1 MNKYIR
7 KIRTFLL
14 LALFTVATGL
24 FGYFTY
30 YNLMKNGQGN
40 SYAYVIVFSVLTI
53 VSLTGAI
60 ALVFIFINSDNKA
73 KIKDLELRLKKW
85 TNISYHATQ
94 AGDEAFNKLPVG
106 IILYDEENQVTWA
119 NQYAKNIF
127 HSNLIDT
134 PIDGISPTL
143 LEKVSNGDENIQLS
157 FEDKSYDVIHNVQNE
172 ILYFFDSTE
181 RENIKK
187 KYNNRI
193 TAIGIFEL
201 DNLEESLK
209 KFDMQEKANIRGQI
223 LGVISDY
230 CGKYNCYIQT
240 LVGDRMTVIMDK
252 ESTLKMIDDKFSLLD
267 SIREIAQKNRLKASI
282 SMGVACYDNN
292 YDDLGVIAQN
302 AIELAEKRGGDQVVV
317 NLEGEQIKFF
327 GARTNSLEKNTLVE
341 ARMQSIS
348 LKEAVEASSNVLIMC
363 HKFADCDAIGSMIAA
378 YHMVLSSNV
387 EVKMVFDP
395 ELADVTVKKIY
406 EDIKNDKK
414 TNIASAFISL
424 SQAIELVRP
433 QTLLL
438 ITDTQSPSLVMFPD
452 LFNKVKRVSII
463 DHHRPGEIGYS
474 DYLTY
479 YLDSSASSAV
489 ELCSEMFMFYNSDI
503 KVSSLEA
510 SIMLAGIIVD
520 TNNFTQR
527 SGTRTFE
534 AAATLK
540 SMGAEMIFVRKL
552 LQEPLDSEKL
562 FAQAL
567 GKAWIYGQ
575 RFSIVC
581 LDETQRIPD
590 RTTLAKISDRQL
602 TIDGVEASF
611 TIGRIDQSSVGVS
624 ARSLGDSINVQII
637 MEQMGGGGHFNSAAT
652 QRKDVLI
659 EDLKNELL
667 EILRLEYVEGGTG
680 NMKVILITD
689 VKGKGKKGSVIDV
702 ANGYANFLIG
712 NKQALPATDENLAN
726 YEREKEQQRKEAE
739 NARNLLMKFKNEI
752 QGKSIH
758 IKMKVGQ
765 DGKNFGKVTTKL
777 VCDEFEAQ
785 TGIHLDKRKVELPAE
800 INSIGIFTAT
810 VKLDT
815 DIIAQFEIIVEEK

>member
-534 AAATLK
+534 AAAYLK
-540 SMGAEMIFVRKL
+540 SKGADTVEVKRLFSNSIDTYKVKYKLVSEAEIFNFCAIASAEEDIPDIRIA
-552 LQEPLDSEKL
+552 S
-562 FAQAL
+562 AQAADELL
-567 GKAWIYGQ
+567 GIENVK
-575 RFSIVC
+575 
-581 LDETQRIPD
+581 
-590 RTTLAKISDRQL
+590 
-602 TIDGVEASF
+602 ASF
-611 TIGRIDQSSVGVS
+611 VMYKTGKTTNIS
-624 ARSLGDSINVQII
+624 ARSLGDLNVQVI
-637 MEQMGGGGHFNSAAT
+637 MEQLGGGGHQTMAAC
-652 QRKDVLI
+652 Q
-659 EDLKNELL
+659 L
-667 EILRLEYVEGGTG
+667 ENTG
-680 NMKVILITD
+680 I
-689 VKGKGKKGSVIDV
+689 
-702 ANGYANFLIG
+702 AEA
-712 NKQALPATDENLAN
+712 
-726 YEREKEQQRKEAE
+726 REK
-739 NARNLLMKFKNEI
+739 LV
-752 QGKSIH
+752 SI
-758 IKMKVGQ
+758 IS
-765 DGKNFGKVTTKL
+765 
-777 VCDEFEAQ
+777 E
-785 TGIHLDKRKVELPAE
+785 LDVNK
-800 INSIGIFTAT
+800 
-810 VKLDT
+810 D
-815 DIIAQFEIIVEEK
+815 D